1 MEYQRVQLKM
11 AAKQAIRQ
19 SRSGP
24 RLTTFL
30 YMAVMWAASMV
41 LGTVALYAS
50 GMGAMSDMLGN
61 AASWIDD
68 PEFLLDY
75 ILWAAGA
82 RFLVTY
88 AIYALISGVL
98 SFLLNSLL
106 NAGYNSY
113 CLSLVRRQEPPM
125 SAIFSG
131 FSKAGSVIV
140 TKLLVGVFIFLWSLL
155 FIAALFIVLLVF
167 GLIAAVAQSEVLEV
181 VMALM
186 AFAGYIGIL
195 VGIVWVTLRYSMV
208 DFLIM
213 DQGMSGMDCI
223 RESKRLMQ
231 GNVGKLFG
239 LHLSFIGWY
248 LLPVGLLYAL
258 MLVPLLIGAAV
269 GGASVGAGDMA
280 VVGAVIGALVGFL
293 VFMVG
298 AVLLVIWLKPYV
310 TGSLALFYDWARG
323 AVPPAAGPR
332 SWDSGAQNFH
342 YTWSDGPGGSGTGIG
357 SGPRPGGPDAGEGWG
372 SGGWGGSQGGS
383 APGAGQSG
391 SWGGSQ
397 GGSTPGAGQSGG
409 WGGGPAPSGP
419 EQDGGK
425 PDIPAPKQPPRDD
438 PWA

>member
-1 MEYQRVQLKM
+1 MGYQRAQLKM

-50 GMGAMSDMLGN
+50 GMNAMSDMLEN

-68 PEFLLDY
+68 PEFLMDY
-75 ILWAAGA
+75 IFWAAGP
-82 RFLVTY
+82 RFMVTLVV
-88 AIYALISGVL
+88 YALISGIL
-98 SFLLNSLL
+98 SFLLNSLM
-106 NAGYNSY
+106 NTGYNSY
-113 CLSLVRRQEPPM
+113 CLSIVRRREPQM
-125 SAIFSG
+125 SAIFGG

-140 TKLLVGVFIFLWSLL
+140 TKLLVGVFTFLWSLL
-155 FIAALFIVLLVF
+155 FIAALLIVLLVF

-181 VMALM
+181 IMALM

-213 DQGMSGMDCI
+213 DQGMSGLDCI

-231 GNVGKLFG
+231 GNVGKLFV

-248 LLPVGLLYAL
+248 LLECLIVVVGLGGFYSILFMAL
-258 MLVPLLIGAAV
+258 SGASDLEAAGMVIIALLFLLAAAV
-269 GGASVGAGDMA
+269 GSV
-280 VVGAVIGALVGFL
+280 ILS
-293 VFMVG
+293 
-298 AVLLVIWLKPYV
+298 IWLRPYI
-310 TGSLALFYDWARG
+310 TGSVALFYDWARG
-323 AVPPAAGPR
+323 AAPPSAGPR
-332 SWDSGAQNFH
+332 DWNSGAQDFR

-372 SGGWGGSQGGS
+372 SGGWGGGQGGS
-383 APGAGQSG
+383 APGAGQG
-391 SWGGSQ
+391 
-397 GGSTPGAGQSGG
+397 
-409 WGGGPAPSGP
+409 
-419 EQDGGK
+419 GGK
-425 PDIPAPKQPPRDD
+425 PDIPAPKQPPKDD
-438 PWA
+438 PWV